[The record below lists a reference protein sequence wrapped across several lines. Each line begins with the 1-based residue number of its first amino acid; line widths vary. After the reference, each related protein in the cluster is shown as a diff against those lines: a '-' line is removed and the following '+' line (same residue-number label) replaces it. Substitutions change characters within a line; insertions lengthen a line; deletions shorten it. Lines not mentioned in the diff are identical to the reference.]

1 MLKLMKKYYST
12 FIYGIRPLIEAIQSG
27 VRIYKILMKKRLNN
41 QKLML
46 LIKINEIPLQM
57 VPMEKLNRLTRKN
70 HQGVLALINPINFH
84 RIENLLPIF
93 YENGKTP
100 LLLIL

>member
-46 LIKINEIPLQM
+46 LIKINEIT
-57 VPMEKLNRLTRKN
+57 EIIKIIEIIKINKLKK
-70 HQGVLALINPINFH
+70 II
-84 RIENLLPIF
+84 IKI
-93 YENGKTP
+93 
-100 LLLIL
+100 